1 MVGEKL
7 KARAFDYVR
16 PQSVGDA
23 MKAFAAADG
32 DAVFVAG
39 GQSLVPALALRLQAP
54 TLLVDIGRLEELK
67 GISLEEGT
75 LRIGA
80 ATRHCEI
87 LASDLVRTHAPL
99 LAEAAPHVAHP
110 AIRNKGTFGGS
121 LALADPAAEFPA
133 MALALDAVIEIA
145 SPEGVRRVAAED
157 FFVDLY
163 ETALQPGE
171 VIVAVHIPTSSGDT
185 RAAFDELARR
195 RGDYAIV
202 GAGVNARF
210 DGATVEHMRIAFLA
224 VGPTPIRARS
234 AEQVLLG
241 RSIDVGTICEAQ
253 DALESDLDPA
263 DDDQIPASMR
273 RHLARVLLG
282 RLLGRLEAIG

>member
-1 MVGEKL
+1 
-7 KARAFDYVR
+7 
-16 PQSVGDA
+16 

-39 GQSLVPALALRLQAP
+39 GQSLVPALALRLQGPA
-54 TLLVDIGRLEELK
+54 LLVDIGRLKELE
-67 GISLEEGT
+67 GLSLEQGF

-87 LASDLVRTHAPL
+87 LTSDLVRTHAPL

-110 AIRNKGTFGGS
+110 AIRNRGTFGGS

-133 MALALDAVIEIA
+133 MVLALDALIEIA
-145 SPEGVRRVAAED
+145 SPEGVRRVAAEN
-157 FFVDLY
+157 FFIDLY

-171 VIVAVHIPTSSGDT
+171 VIVAVHIPVSSGDT
-185 RAAFDELARR
+185 RAVFDELARR

-210 DGATVEHMRIAFLA
+210 DGSTVEHMRIAFLA
-224 VGPTPIRARS
+224 VGSTPIRARS
-234 AEQVLLG
+234 AEQALLG
-241 RSIDVGTICEAQ
+241 RSIDADTICKAQ

-282 RLLGRLEAIG
+282 RLLDRLEAIG